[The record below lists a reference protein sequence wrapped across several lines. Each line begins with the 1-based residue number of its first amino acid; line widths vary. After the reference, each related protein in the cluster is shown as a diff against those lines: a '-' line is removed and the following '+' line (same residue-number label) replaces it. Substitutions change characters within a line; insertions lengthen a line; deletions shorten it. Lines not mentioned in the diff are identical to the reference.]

1 MSELNY
7 PLLIEQLELSA
18 QQHVVLALS
27 GGLDSMVLL
36 DLLAKASSELPFS
49 LQAVYVHHGIS
60 QYADVWGQFCQ
71 QQCQARNIEFVQRK
85 VVLAGKD
92 NLEAKARDARYQVLQ
107 EYVTSEQ
114 HLLLTAHHGGDQLE
128 NLLLALKR
136 GAGLTGI
143 AGMKPV
149 RSFARGYLK
158 RPLLGFSRQQLEQYA
173 AAVGLKWIEDDSN
186 SDERFDRNFIRQ
198 NVTPKLLERWPQFV
212 STLHR
217 STQMLQQTE
226 QLLLQYS
233 EQDFQR
239 CSLVDGSFDL
249 QQLSSFDQSRQNY
262 LLRRWLNQW
271 QLNPSLHWLTTLR
284 EQVIHA
290 RQDACPILQLQSYQL
305 RRFANRLYVLADEPL
320 LMPTES
326 LHWQGQAVLALPESL
341 GQITFST
348 AERSG
353 ALPLASSA
361 AEVVFGQLNLRF
373 KPAGAAHSKPLKQW
387 FKLWQVAPW
396 QRQRI
401 PLLLCDGE
409 LKLVPGYAS
418 ADQPA
423 DACCWVHWQR

>member
-1 MSELNY
+1 MSDLNCHY
-7 PLLIEQLELSA
+7 LIEQLKLST

-36 DLLAKASSELPFS
+36 DLLAKARSGLPFS

-60 QYADVWGQFCQ
+60 QNADAWGQFCQ
-71 QQCQARNIEFVQRK
+71 QQCQARNIEFTQRK

-92 NLEAKARDARYQVLQ
+92 NLEARARDARYQVLQ
-107 EYVTSEQ
+107 EYIKSGQ
-114 HLLLTAHHGGDQLE
+114 HVLLTAHHGGDQLE

-136 GAGLTGI
+136 GTGLTGM

-149 RSFARGYLK
+149 RSFASGYLK

-173 AAVGLKWIEDDSN
+173 AAAGLQWIEDDSN
-186 SDERFDRNFIRQ
+186 SNERFDRNFIRQ
-198 NVTPKLLERWPQFV
+198 NVTPQLLERWPQFV

-233 EQDFQR
+233 EPDYQR
-239 CSLVDGSFDL
+239 CSLADGSFDL
-249 QQLSSFDQSRQNY
+249 QQLSSFDLNRQNY
-262 LLRRWLNQW
+262 LLRRWLSQW

-284 EQVIHA
+284 GQVINA
-290 RQDACPILQLQSYQL
+290 RHDACPILQLQSYQL
-305 RRFANRLYVLADEPL
+305 RRFANRLYVLADEPSFI
-320 LMPTES
+320 PTES
-326 LHWQGQAVLALPESL
+326 LHWQGQAALTLPEQCGHLTFSAAKHNGALALAGSV
-341 GQITFST
+341 
-348 AERSG
+348 
-353 ALPLASSA
+353 

-396 QRQRI
+396 LRQHI
-401 PLLLCDGE
+401 PLLLADGE
-409 LKLVPGYAS
+409 LKLVCGYAS

-423 DACCWVHWQR
+423 DALYWVHWQR